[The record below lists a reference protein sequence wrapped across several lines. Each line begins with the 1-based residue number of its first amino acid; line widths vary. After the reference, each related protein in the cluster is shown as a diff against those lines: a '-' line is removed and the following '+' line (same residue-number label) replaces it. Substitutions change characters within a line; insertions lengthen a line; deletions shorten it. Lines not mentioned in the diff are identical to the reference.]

1 MKSGRQL
8 KLIEIIQKYEV
19 ETQEELLEKL
29 QQEGYRVTQSTIS
42 RDIREL
48 KLTKIAAQNGRQKYA
63 IVNDG
68 KQDDLT
74 GKYRRVLQECYLSMD
89 TAQNMVVIKTV
100 SGMAMAVAAAL
111 DAFEWPEPVG
121 TIAGD
126 DTIMCAT
133 HSAKDAES
141 LVQKIAEILGE
152 V

>member
-1 MKSGRQL
+1 
-8 KLIEIIQKYEV
+8 
-19 ETQEELLEKL
+19 
-29 QQEGYRVTQSTIS
+29 
-42 RDIREL
+42 
-48 KLTKIAAQNGRQKYA
+48 
-63 IVNDG
+63 
-68 KQDDLT
+68 
-74 GKYRRVLQECYLSMD
+74 
-89 TAQNMVVIKTV
+89 
-100 SGMAMAVAAAL
+100 MAVAAAL